1 LEFSHL
7 DSYTLLENL
16 QTGVVVHDKNTK
28 IRYANP
34 KALELLR
41 LSEAQVLGKG
51 AFDPQWQFL
60 DKNKRVIPVSD
71 YPVNQV
77 IASKSKISNIEVGI
91 CDSSS
96 NKVTWVLC
104 NAYPEY
110 SEDKKLSQIIA
121 TFIDITPQKKDISF
135 EDIVELAN
143 DIIIVTEADT
153 SPEGGPKI
161 LYVNEA
167 FSKITG
173 YSKEVA
179 IGQTPGMLQGEG
191 TSGQTRKAIRDS
203 LDKKSSIQAQILN
216 YSKSGKP
223 YWLDLNIF
231 PLKNDYGKITHF
243 AAIERD
249 VTEQKNYENA
259 LRELS
264 IRDPLTTLLNR
275 RGFFEVAK
283 ANFDQFKRNLSPM
296 VIAMIDIDFF
306 KKINDKYGHDIG
318 DLALQHI
325 SQLMQDYFRKSDII
339 ARMGGEEFAILMS
352 NSEVTSCLVKFENF
366 LRYLAKH
373 PLSLDSDETISF
385 TISVGLT
392 QMRKD
397 AKSVSG
403 ILKRADM
410 ALYEAKHHGRNR
422 VYISQL

>member
-1 LEFSHL
+1 
-7 DSYTLLENL
+7 
-16 QTGVVVHDKNTK
+16 
-28 IRYANP
+28 
-34 KALELLR
+34 
-41 LSEAQVLGKG
+41 
-51 AFDPQWQFL
+51 
-60 DKNKRVIPVSD
+60 
-71 YPVNQV
+71 
-77 IASKSKISNIEVGI
+77 
-91 CDSSS
+91 
-96 NKVTWVLC
+96 
-104 NAYPEY
+104 
-110 SEDKKLSQIIA
+110 
-121 TFIDITPQKKDISF
+121 
-135 EDIVELAN
+135 
-143 DIIIVTEADT
+143 
-153 SPEGGPKI
+153 
-161 LYVNEA
+161 
-167 FSKITG
+167 
-173 YSKEVA
+173 
-179 IGQTPGMLQGEG
+179 MLQGEG